1 MNLCERRKSARV
13 NVDFVTVE
21 VYMELP
27 STTELA
33 EICTVINLSI
43 NGMRFKSD
51 RKFLP
56 EQILRLTFVLP
67 ESMIIIRSNADIV
80 HCSEAERRKYAY
92 GVQFTGIGKMEQKLI
107 NHFIQKTIVDEDYK

>member
-1 MNLCERRKSARV
+1 MSTCERRKSPRV

-21 VYMELP
+21 VYMKLP

-43 NGMRFKSD
+43 SGMRFKSD

-56 EQILRLTFVLP
+56 EQLLRLTFVLP
-67 ESMIIIRSNADIV
+67 ESMIIIRSNANIV
-80 HCSEAERRKYAY
+80 HCSEVERRKYSY
-92 GVQFTGIGKMEQKLI
+92 GVQFVGIGEMEQKLI
-107 NHFIQKTIVDEDYK
+107 NHFIQKTINEEDCK